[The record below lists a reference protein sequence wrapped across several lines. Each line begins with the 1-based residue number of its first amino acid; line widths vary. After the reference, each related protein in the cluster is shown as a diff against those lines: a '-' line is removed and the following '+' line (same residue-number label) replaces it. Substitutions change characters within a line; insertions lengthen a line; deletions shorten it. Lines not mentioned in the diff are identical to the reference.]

1 MEDFITTEYNIVLKN
16 LEKELKMKQMQ
27 TSSGM
32 GVVDSTAAVGSNR
45 FDGELLAAQ
54 TATETAVD
62 VATDSQ
68 VVNQS
73 EGADVGNPYP

>member
-16 LEKELKMKQMQ
+16 LEKELKIKQMQ

-45 FDGELLAAQ
+45 FDGPSPAQ